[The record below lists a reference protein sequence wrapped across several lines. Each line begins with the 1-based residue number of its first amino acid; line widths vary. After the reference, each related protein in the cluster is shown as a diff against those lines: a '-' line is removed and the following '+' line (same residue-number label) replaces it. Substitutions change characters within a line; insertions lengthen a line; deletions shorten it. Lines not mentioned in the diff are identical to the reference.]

1 MPVVPIAT
9 SLQAMRARPFNP
21 ARFAMLQAALRRH
34 CSFCY
39 DMFMAGRVEATHFET
54 GWCFQLCSRVLRDLM
69 ISVEQHPLG
78 SFEELYNRLVHFLGQ
93 ELEMTLHRRRK
104 AAAGIEHLSFVFQV
118 ESPGFE
124 SNIDSIAEQFM
135 LVVIR
140 ASCH

>member
-1 MPVVPIAT
+1 MD
-9 SLQAMRARPFNP
+9 
-21 ARFAMLQAALRRH
+21 AALQTH
-34 CSFCY
+34 LSFCY

-93 ELEMTLHRRRK
+93 ELEMTLHRRCR
-104 AAAGIEHLSFVFQV
+104 AATGIEHLSFVFQV

-124 SNIDSIAEQFM
+124 ANIDSIAEMFALM
-135 LVVIR
+135 VIQ
-140 ASCH
+140 ALSP